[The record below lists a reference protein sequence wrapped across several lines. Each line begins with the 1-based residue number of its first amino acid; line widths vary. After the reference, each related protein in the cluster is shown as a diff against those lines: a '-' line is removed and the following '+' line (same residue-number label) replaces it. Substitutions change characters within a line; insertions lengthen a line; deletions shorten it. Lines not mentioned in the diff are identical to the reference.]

1 MSVKVLLAEIL
12 RNELTARG
20 VNSLAPSDYDQIVER
35 LVEQLTELE
44 LSLAARE
51 ITDKNE
57 PWETGAGSGLSKIRT
72 GRPPEACRPA
82 HFIRATPTTHRETA
96 RGDRRQGRCR

>member
-1 MSVKVLLAEIL
+1 MAEIL
-12 RNELTARG
+12 RNELIARG
-20 VNSLAPSDYDQIVER
+20 VNSLAPSEYDQIVER

-57 PWETGAGSGLSKIRT
+57 P
-72 GRPPEACRPA
+72 
-82 HFIRATPTTHRETA
+82 
-96 RGDRRQGRCR
+96 

>member
-1 MSVKVLLAEIL
+1 MKELSPYGARAIVHNIRLDSFAFSQRSNFTGVGMGVKVLLAEIL

-44 LSLAARE
+44 LSLAARQ

-57 PWETGAGSGLSKIRT
+57 P
-72 GRPPEACRPA
+72 
-82 HFIRATPTTHRETA
+82 
-96 RGDRRQGRCR
+96 

>member
-1 MSVKVLLAEIL
+1 MGVKVLLAEIL

-44 LSLAARE
+44 LSLAARQ

-57 PWETGAGSGLSKIRT
+57 P
-72 GRPPEACRPA
+72 
-82 HFIRATPTTHRETA
+82 
-96 RGDRRQGRCR
+96 

>member
-20 VNSLAPSDYDQIVER
+20 VNSLGPSDYDQIVER

-51 ITDKNE
+51 ITDKNA
-57 PWETGAGSGLSKIRT
+57 P
-72 GRPPEACRPA
+72 
-82 HFIRATPTTHRETA
+82 
-96 RGDRRQGRCR
+96 